1 MKKSLKDILYK
12 VSVLEIAGPADQTIS
27 KIEIDSRKV
36 EKNYLFVALSGIN
49 LDGHEFIDESIN
61 KGASAIICLKFP
73 INLKKSNTYIK
84 VADASKALAI
94 ISGNFYDHPSK
105 KLKLVGVTGTNGK
118 TTITNLLF
126 KLFNDQNKKAGLIS
140 TINIKY
146 DTNEFESS
154 HTTPDIIT
162 TNFFL
167 SEMVKKNINYCFMEV
182 SSHGISQGRIDGL
195 DFTGAVFTNLTHD
208 HLDYHKTFK
217 NYRNTKKL
225 LFDRL
230 KKSSFSLVNNDDKN
244 ASFMLQNTISNKLGY
259 AINNFADFKVKI
271 LECEF
276 DGMLI
281 RINNQE
287 VWTSLLG
294 NFNASNLLA
303 VFSVAVLLNI
313 PESEI
318 LRSISMLKNVP
329 GRFQTFQFNKK
340 GLVIIDY
347 AHTPNALENVID
359 TINQI
364 RTKNENL
371 VTVIGCG
378 GNRDKEKRPEMGRIA
393 SQKSDKVIFTSDNP
407 RNENPSSIIDQMVKG
422 VKPED
427 HHKILN
433 IDDREMAIKT
443 SKHISNHS
451 DIILIAGKGHES
463 YQEINNIKI
472 PFDDFLIAKKYFKNQ
487 T

>member
-126 KLFNDQNKKAGLIS
+126 KLFNDLNKKAGLIS

-281 RINNQE
+281 RINNKE

-303 VFSVAVLLNI
+303 VFSIALLLDI
-313 PESEI
+313 PETEI
-318 LRSISMLKNVP
+318 LKGISLLKNVP
-329 GRFQTFQFNKK
+329 GRFQTFQFDKK

-378 GNRDKEKRPEMGRIA
+378 GNRDKKKRSEMGRIA